1 VTPETY
7 GRAKEIF
14 LHALEAPEGARAA
27 LVAARCGGD
36 EALRREVEALLF
48 SEQEGAGFLDRTP
61 LPPLPADGEEEPAP
75 PPRVGPYRIV
85 GEIGRGGMGSVYL
98 AERADDTYAGRVAV
112 KLVRRG
118 MDTEDILRRFRT
130 ERQILASLQHPNIAR
145 LLDGGTTEDGRPYFV
160 MEHIEGRTL
169 TEDAR
174 AGGRS
179 LADRIALFRVVCGAV
194 QHAHGMLVVHRDIK
208 PSNVLVT
215 GDGTVKLLDFGLAK
229 VLSAP
234 AAAGADLTTA
244 ATAIFTPEYT
254 SPEQLAGRAI
264 TTSADVYS
272 LGVMLYELL
281 ADAHPYRDAAGSPAL
296 LWRAVCEEDPSP
308 PSAAAERGRGP
319 DVGRRAAALRGDLD
333 AIVLKAMRKEPQRR
347 YATVDQLSEDLR
359 RHLDGLPVEARP
371 ESAAYRLGKF
381 VRRHRGVATAA
392 VIAVLSLAAGLGV
405 ALYQTRIARAHEAVA
420 KRRLEDVRALANTLL
435 FELNESLVPVPGTTK
450 ARELLVRRGLEY
462 LQRLDPKSGPEDLG
476 LQRDVAAGY
485 EKLADVQGG
494 GNSSLGD
501 AAGARE
507 SRRLA
512 LALRE
517 RTAGSREAT
526 LQDRLDL
533 ALARADLAEQLGPG
547 SEEALR
553 LTESAVR
560 VAEEAFVR
568 TPADRKIRKR
578 LAIVLDARAMVLSQ
592 RGNIEGA
599 LAARRREA
607 ELFDLLAAEP
617 EATDNDRRNQ
627 ALVSRYLA
635 SLYDRLG
642 RSAEAEREQR
652 RALEI
657 DEARLAAAPR
667 NAETMV
673 DASHSLRSLAA
684 SLRKF
689 DRLDEALPLA
699 ERAAALSG
707 DVAAKDLADV
717 GAQLAALRARLQVA
731 QMYTSLGRLREGR
744 RMILEGIARLDLLV
758 KARVTVGRLPGDF
771 GAHRIALAE
780 TWEMEMQ
787 GARGKVREAARR
799 EALAAYGEARRTY
812 DAGEAIGL
820 LSPSDLA
827 QRDRAVRRLAG
838 LAREP

>member
-1 VTPETY
+1 MTPETF

-14 LHALEAPEGARAA
+14 LDALEAPEGERAA
-27 LVAARCGGD
+27 LVATRCGGD
-36 EALRREVEALLF
+36 EALRREVEALL
-48 SEQEGAGFLDRTP
+48 SSDQEGAGFLERVP
-61 LPPLPADGEEEPAP
+61 LPPLPACDAEEVAP
-75 PPRVGPYRIV
+75 PARVGPYRLLR
-85 GEIGRGGMGSVYL
+85 EIGRGGMGSVYL
-98 AERADDTYAGRVAV
+98 AERADEAYAGRVAV

-174 AGGRS
+174 AKGRP
-179 LADRIALFRVVCGAV
+179 LVERIALFRIVCGAV

-215 GDGTVKLLDFGLAK
+215 EEGTVKLLDFGLAK
-229 VLSAP
+229 VLAAP
-234 AAAGADLTTA
+234 AAGSEDRTTA

-281 ADAHPYRDAAGSPAL
+281 ADAHPYRDAAAAPAL
-296 LWRAVCEEDPSP
+296 LWRAICEEDPPP
-308 PSAAAERGRGP
+308 PSEAAERAKGP
-319 DVGRRAAALRGDLD
+319 DAARRAAGLRGDLD

-381 VRRHRGVATAA
+381 VSRHRTAA
-392 VIAVLSLAAGLGV
+392 AAAAVAALSLAVGFGV
-405 ALYQTRIARAHEAVA
+405 ALHQAGIARAHEAVSK
-420 KRRLEDVRALANTLL
+420 KRLADVRALANTLL
-435 FELNESLVPVPGTTK
+435 FELNDSLAAVPGTVRS
-450 ARELLVRRGLEY
+450 RELLVRRGLEY
-462 LQRLDPKSGPEDLG
+462 LNRLDPASGPEDLA
-476 LQRDVAAGY
+476 LLRDVAAAY

-494 GNSSLGD
+494 GNASLGD
-501 AAGARE
+501 SAGAKDSLRK
-507 SRRLA
+507 A
-512 LALRE
+512 VVLRE
-517 RTAGSREAT
+517 RIAESRSAT

-533 ALARADLAEQLGPG
+533 ARARSSLAEMLGPS

-553 LTESAVR
+553 LSAAAVKT
-560 VAEEAFVR
+560 AEEALALAP
-568 TPADRKIRKR
+568 TDRSVRKR
-578 LAIVLDARAMVLSQ
+578 LAIVLDARAMVLTQ
-592 RGNIEGA
+592 RGDFEDA

-607 ELFDLLAAEP
+607 GLFDLLAADP

-635 SLYDRLG
+635 SLYDRLV
-642 RSAEAEREQR
+642 RVAEAERENR
-652 RALEI
+652 RAVEI
-657 DEARLAAAPR
+657 DEARLAASPR

-673 DASHSLRSLAA
+673 DASHSLRSLAVF
-684 SLRKF
+684 LR
-689 DRLDEALPLA
+689 RSNRPAEALPHA
-699 ERAAALSG
+699 ERAAALAG
-707 DVAAKDLADV
+707 EIAAKDPADV

-731 QMYTSLGRLREGR
+731 QTHTSLGRFREAR
-744 RMILEGIARLDLLV
+744 RMILAGIARLDAL
-758 KARVTVGRLPGDF
+758 ARAGVTAGRLPGGF
-771 GAHRIALAE
+771 GAHAVALAE

-787 GARGKVREAARR
+787 GARGKEREAARR
-799 EALAAYGEARRTY
+799 EALAAYEAARRTFVEMERL
-812 DAGEAIGL
+812 GQLG
-820 LSPSDLA
+820 PTDLVL
-827 QRDRAVRRLAG
+827 RDTTAVRLAEFAE
-838 LAREP
+838 AR

>member
-1 VTPETY
+1 MTPETY

-14 LHALEAPEGARAA
+14 LDALEAPEDARAA
-27 LVAARCGGD
+27 LVATRCGGD
-36 EALRREVEALLF
+36 EALRREVEALL
-48 SEQEGAGFLDRTP
+48 SSDRAGAGFLERTP
-61 LPPLPADGEEEPAP
+61 LPPLPANDAEEVAP
-75 PPRVGPYRIV
+75 PARVGPYRLLR
-85 GEIGRGGMGSVYL
+85 EIGRGGMGSVYL
-98 AERADDTYAGRVAV
+98 AERADDAYAGRVAV

-174 AGGRS
+174 AKGRP
-179 LADRIALFRVVCGAV
+179 LAERIALFRVVCGAV

-215 GDGTVKLLDFGLAK
+215 EDGTVKLLDFGLAK
-229 VLSAP
+229 VLAPSATGDP
-234 AAAGADLTTA
+234 DRTTA

-281 ADAHPYRDAAGSPAL
+281 ADAHPYREAAAAPAL
-296 LWRAVCEEDPSP
+296 LWRAICEEDPPP
-308 PSAAAERGRGP
+308 PSEAAERAGGP
-319 DVGRRAAALRGDLD
+319 DAARRAAGLRGDLD

-381 VRRHRGVATAA
+381 VSRHRTAAAAAAVAALSLTVGFGVAIRQA
-392 VIAVLSLAAGLGV
+392 
-405 ALYQTRIARAHEAVA
+405 RIARAHEAVA
-420 KRRLEDVRALANTLL
+420 KKRLEDVRALANTLL
-435 FELNESLVPVPGTTK
+435 FELNESLVAVPGTTK

-462 LQRLDPKSGPEDLG
+462 LQRLDPKSGPEDLA
-476 LQRDVAAGY
+476 LQRDVAAAY
-485 EKLADVQGG
+485 QRLADLQGG
-494 GNSSLGD
+494 GNASLGD
-501 AAGARE
+501 VEGARK
-507 SRRLA
+507 SLA
-512 LALRE
+512 KAIELRE
-517 RTAGSREAT
+517 RTAASSAAT
-526 LQDRLDL
+526 LEDRLN
-533 ALARADLAEQLGPG
+533 LARARSSLAETLAPN

-553 LTESAVR
+553 LSEAAVKT
-560 VAEEAFVR
+560 AEEALALA
-568 TPADRKIRKR
+568 PANEAVRKR
-578 LAIVLDARAMVLSQ
+578 LAIVLDTRAMVLTQ
-592 RGNIEGA
+592 RSDFEGA
-599 LAARRREA
+599 LTVRRREA
-607 ELFDLLAAEP
+607 ELFDLLAARP
-617 EATDNDRRNQ
+617 GATDNDRRNQ

-642 RSAEAEREQR
+642 RVAEAERENR
-652 RALEI
+652 RAVEI

-673 DASHSLRSLAA
+673 DASHSLRSLAVL
-684 SLRKF
+684 LR
-689 DRLDEALPLA
+689 RSNRPAEALPHA
-699 ERAAALSG
+699 ERAAVLAG
-707 DVAAKDLADV
+707 EIAAKDPADV

-731 QMYTSLGRLREGR
+731 QTHTSLGRFREAR
-744 RMILEGIARLDLLV
+744 RMILDGVARLDSL
-758 KARVTVGRLPGDF
+758 ARSGVTAARLPGGF
-771 GAHRIALAE
+771 GAHDVALAE

-787 GARGKVREAARR
+787 GARGKDREAARR
-799 EALAAYGEARRTY
+799 EALAAYEAARRKFLEMERLGQLGPT
-812 DAGEAIGL
+812 
-820 LSPSDLA
+820 DLVLRETTA
-827 QRDRAVRRLAG
+827 RRLAE
-838 LAREP
+838 LAEAR